1 MENLSRDTAARL
13 NTRYFTILNHF
24 FAHFNTPSTSDTR
37 NLASTSATK
46 TENAL
51 WVDRYRPQR
60 FIELV
65 GDDRVHRE
73 VMAWVKEWDWC
84 VFGNKKGKKRPR
96 EDESLDEWKRP
107 KEKVTSSVCSTRQIG
122 RELNN
127 RIFRLV
133 VDPLN
138 LGSPRTG

>member
-24 FAHFNTPSTSDTR
+24 FALSNTLSTSDTR

-84 VFGNKKGKKRPR
+84 VFVSIRGSSKPRLSDEKRGLDGSVDDPTERLRCPFQPVVEGGKAI
-96 EDESLDEWKRP
+96 SHN
-107 KEKVTSSVCSTRQIG
+107 VAIAST
-122 RELNN
+122 
-127 RIFRLV
+127 LV
-133 VDPLN
+133 QV
-138 LGSPRTG
+138 